1 MNPSRQ
7 IKCWL
12 GIAALA
18 IPLSCF
24 VFLARDAIAQSST
37 AASKQPSL
45 AAAKT
50 QLAHNDLPSA
60 ESTLWTILGT
70 DPNNTEAL
78 LILGE
83 VRSRQRRFP
92 EAEALFRRVL
102 QVDPKSAAGHRNLA
116 QTLAV
121 ENKPGDALAEFR
133 SAAELAPRDVNIKV
147 ELARLYVGS
156 GQFGQAVSTLQS
168 IPPAQFPAD
177 AIPVKAA
184 AFLATG
190 QRTEATHLIDPAQ
203 SSPAA
208 ELDLADVFLSNNLP
222 DEALRC
228 LEIASAA
235 HKQHSGRLDYLRGRA
250 LTEKNRT
257 EAALM
262 TLQHSLAEDPKSP
275 DTLVALAEI
284 YSTQNKH
291 ADAVAALEK
300 ARALNPDSLPLLRH
314 LVVEATKAGDSKAAI
329 EAASALSDKSPDNPD
344 DLYLAAAAM
353 LQQNVQGA
361 ASVLEKYVAL
371 RPDNARAWMGL
382 GIAYVQQEHWD
393 QARKP
398 LERAIQLDPTLAE
411 AEYEL
416 GLVAKSQAKADEAI
430 QHLQRALQLQPKH
443 VGALRTLGNLYL
455 QSGELERAKEALEQA
470 EAFDAN
476 NVQTEYDLGL
486 VCNKLG
492 QTSLARQHME
502 QYRKLKAAASGD
514 THN

>member
-7 IKCWL
+7 IKSWL

-18 IPLSCF
+18 IPFSIFSLLSG
-24 VFLARDAIAQSST
+24 DAIAQSST
-37 AASKQPSL
+37 VASKQSSL
-45 AAAKT
+45 SAAKT
-50 QLAHNDLPSA
+50 QVAHGDLPSA

-133 SAAELAPRDVNIKV
+133 SAAELAPRDVNIRV

-190 QRTEATHLIDPAQ
+190 RKAEAIHLIEPAR
-203 SSPAA
+203 SSTNA
-208 ELDLADVFLSNNLP
+208 ELDLAEVYLRNNLP

-235 HKQHSGRLDYLRGRA
+235 VKQSTRLDYLRGRA
-250 LTEKNRT
+250 LTEKNQT
-257 EAALM
+257 EAAFAA
-262 TLQHSLAEDPKSP
+262 LQHSLAQDPKSP